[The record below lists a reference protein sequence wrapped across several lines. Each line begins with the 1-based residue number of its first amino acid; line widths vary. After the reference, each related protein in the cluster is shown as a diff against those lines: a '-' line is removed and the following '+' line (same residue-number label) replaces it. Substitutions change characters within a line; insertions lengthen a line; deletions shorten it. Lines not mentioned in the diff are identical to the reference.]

1 MQVNVDRD
9 RCCSSG
15 QCVMTAPEVFE
26 QDERDGLVNVR
37 PAALP
42 AAFLA
47 DVRLA
52 ADLCPGGAIS
62 VTETDTRTDTTTET
76 GADGPGTTD

>member
-26 QDERDGLVNVR
+26 QDDLDGLVTVLR
-37 PAALP
+37 PVVP
-42 AAFLA
+42 ASLRG

-52 ADLCPGGAIS
+52 ADLCPGGAIA
-62 VTETDTRTDTTTET
+62 VTE
-76 GADGPGTTD
+76 ADGAGTAV

>member
-1 MQVNVDRD
+1 MQVNVERD

-26 QDERDGLVNVR
+26 QDDRDGLVTLRRSVV
-37 PAALP
+37 PAELS
-42 AAFLA
+42 A

-52 ADLCPGGAIS
+52 ADLCPGGAIA
-62 VTETDTRTDTTTET
+62 VTGDDR
-76 GADGPGTTD
+76 PGTAG

>member
-26 QDERDGLVNVR
+26 QDERDGLVTLRLTAV
-37 PAALP
+37 PAAL
-42 AAFLA
+42 FA

-52 ADLCPGGAIS
+52 ADLCPGGAIA
-62 VTETDTRTDTTTET
+62 VTEDE
-76 GADGPGTTD
+76 GPGSTV